1 MTEMNGNIP
10 TEVIDVIDEP
20 MELTTEDGKKVILVK
35 VATDVAKVA
44 VPAAGGWFARKF
56 YDDSKEKSKKD
67 RATRKAERKAAKD
80 AKKAAKANKPKTHFE
95 ITLPGIRVYKDTP
108 KETEVQPE
116 NSEKNSDN

>member
-1 MTEMNGNIP
+1 MTEMNGNIQ
-10 TEVIDVIDEP
+10 TEVIDAIDEP

-35 VATDVAKVA
+35 VATKAAQVA

-67 RATRKAERKAAKD
+67 RATLKAERKAAKE
-80 AKKAAKANKPKTHFE
+80 AKKAAKAERPKMHVVFQSP
-95 ITLPGIRVYKDTP
+95 IHVYKDTP